1 MAATSVS
8 LPGALIL
15 TLAGG
20 ALFGLVQG
28 TILIS
33 FASTIGALL
42 AFLVVR
48 YFLHD
53 FVQNK
58 FSERLKF
65 INDKVKQE
73 GAYYLLFVRL
83 VPLFPFFLVN
93 LVMALTPIRAFTYYW
108 ISQLGMLP
116 ATIIYVNAGSQ
127 LAKISS
133 PSDIASPAII
143 FALMLLGVL
152 PFITKGIMSALKN
165 KRVYTKFA
173 KPSSFEYNTVVIG
186 G

>member
-1 MAATSVS
+1 VKRIIIFLVLIASIIFAVVFFDVASYLSFEQLKQRQSELQSLINNNVFASAAIYFLAYVAATSVS

-83 VPLFPFFLVN
+83 FLF
-93 LVMALTPIRAFTYYW
+93 
-108 ISQLGMLP
+108 S
-116 ATIIYVNAGSQ
+116 
-127 LAKISS
+127 
-133 PSDIASPAII
+133 
-143 FALMLLGVL
+143 
-152 PFITKGIMSALKN
+152 
-165 KRVYTKFA
+165 
-173 KPSSFEYNTVVIG
+173 
-186 G
+186 